1 MIQDYHKQT
10 SWPGGVLKAA
20 YLELG
25 FECAHFANFAI
36 NVFDYGGYIYTMKT
50 GKQEASY
57 AFTSAPFKGTQTT
70 EPERSYQ

>member
-1 MIQDYHKQT
+1 M
-10 SWPGGVLKAA
+10 LKAA

-25 FECAHFANFAI
+25 SECAHFANFAF
-36 NVFDYGGYIYTMKT
+36 NVFGYNGYIYTMKI

-70 EPERSYQ
+70 EP